1 MIWGCALIGAGF
13 ATVAGAPV
21 FAVAAAGMVVAGV
34 SEGTVSVAEQTIL
47 QRCTP
52 DSVRSRVNAAG
63 EALAMG
69 AFALSFPAAGFIIN
83 VLGVRGAYTMAAVG
97 CVLAALILV
106 PAMRA
111 ARTTA
116 DAVAAPEPKVVRA
129 GGG

>member
-13 ATVAGAPV
+13 ATVAGSPM
-21 FAVAAAGMVVAGV
+21 FAVAMAGMLLAGV
-34 SEGTVSVAEQTIL
+34 SEGAVGVAEQTII

-63 EALAMG
+63 EAVALG
-69 AFALSFPAAGFIIN
+69 AFALSFPAAGFLIDL
-83 VLGVRGAYTMAAVG
+83 LGVRGAYAMAAIG

-111 ARTTA
+111 APAAEPTA
-116 DAVAAPEPKVVRA
+116 REAEPARAA
-129 GGG
+129 